1 MENIDPKHAENP
13 GEPIKPVEHDYAKHE
28 QDPGPSPQAVNE
40 DNNKGAGPAM
50 KWIIPILVIILA
62 ILYWIFFKDRPAVN

>member
-13 GEPIKPVEHDYAKHE
+13 AAPTKPVEHDYAKHE

-40 DNNKGAGPAM
+40 DNDKGAGPAM
-50 KWIIPILVIILA
+50 KWIIPIIIIMLA